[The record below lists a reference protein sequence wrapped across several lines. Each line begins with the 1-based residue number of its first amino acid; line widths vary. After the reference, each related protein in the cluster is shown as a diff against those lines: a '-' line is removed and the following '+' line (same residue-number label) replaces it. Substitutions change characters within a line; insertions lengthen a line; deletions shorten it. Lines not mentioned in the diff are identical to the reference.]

1 MTDELT
7 NDPAALILARVQL
20 DTWLKTESK
29 RLSDYFA
36 PYRARLQQMDEK
48 LLGLSLSQKWENFK
62 TEHGTAYRTTTLT
75 PKIEDRDKFLDFC
88 LDNWDEVGNALM
100 QLRAPAVEPFREF
113 MDAHDKAFPPGT
125 TGTFDTHINIR
136 RG

>member
-1 MTDELT
+1 MNDLTD
-7 NDPAALILARVQL
+7 DPAALILARVQL

-36 PYRARLQQMDEK
+36 PYRLKLQQMDDK
-48 LLGLSLSQKWENFK
+48 LLALSLSQKWESLR
-62 TEHGTAYRTTTLT
+62 TEHGTAYRQTTLT

-100 QLRAPAVEPFREF
+100 QLRAPAVEAVREYLGE
-113 MDAHDKAFPPGT
+113 HENQFPPGT
-125 TGTFDTHINIR
+125 TGTYDTHVNIR
-136 RG
+136 KG

>member
-1 MTDELT
+1 MTDLPS
-7 NDPAALILARVQL
+7 DPAALIAARVQL

-36 PYRARLQQMDEK
+36 PYRQRLQQMDEK
-48 LLGLSLSQKWENFK
+48 LLSLSLDQKWENFK

-88 LDNWDEVGNALM
+88 LENWDEVGNALM

-136 RG
+136 KG